1 MEYKTHGNLG
11 TILRTLDSIGLT
23 QVLVSKQTVDP
34 YNPKVV
40 RSTMGAIFRIKV
52 IECENLPKTLQEIK
66 KHKYKILVTSLKA
79 NDTIYETSYRNT
91 IIVIGNEAN
100 GVSEEIQKIA
110 DKKLKIPMPRKNRK
124 SKCFSSNRDYII

>member
-1 MEYKTHGNLG
+1 M
-11 TILRTLDSIGLT
+11 
-23 QVLVSKQTVDP
+23 LVSKQTVDP

-79 NDTIYETSYRNT
+79 NDTIYEISYRNT

-124 SKCFSSNRDYII
+124 SKCISSNRNNPI